1 MQFVLAEP
9 EMSDAIRCP
18 YFANATLQRKLI

>member
-9 EMSDAIRCP
+9 EMSGAIRCVH
-18 YFANATLQRKLI
+18 FANATPQRKLI